1 MVWLRIRIYEDYC
14 MSGVQDTWDYYIDVR
29 SNNKKNCISG
39 NRYSVLYLPTVTL
52 RSSSCLFDL
61 ALLDNLT
68 CAL

>member
-1 MVWLRIRIYEDYC
+1 MRIYEDYY

-29 SNNKKNCISG
+29 NNNKKNYISD
-39 NRYSVLYLPTVTL
+39 NRCNVLYLPTVTL
-52 RSSSCLFDL
+52 RGSSCLFDL